1 MIVKH
6 PLEWNSTIYNNLTKK
21 DFINHDNPIT
31 DDDLKQLQDLMKKLS
46 VWDDIK
52 SIKGIDNQ
60 ETLYFAHPLLF
71 MEHLEK
77 LQQKTVP
84 FLLEKWGDRITSR
97 KGNVF
102 SLDNGKGKLL
112 SNVEWYSQRD
122 NIGDNTNGVFGYN
135 MCQLTSL
142 AMVMNAMEIKRLN
155 ASGQYEDELYSYAKL
170 AGYGGSKLW
179 KETFVVYG
187 KVLEN
192 YNYTYDSIESK
203 NQIKSVKEYIANG
216 IPVILS
222 MDYMEDWDHGHVIVI
237 VGYTEKGFI
246 VNDPYGNRNSGAQYS
261 AHDDIKGDGAFEE
274 YEYTRWFIGKKWAV
288 TLSAL

>member
-6 PLEWNSTIYNNLTKK
+6 PLEWNSTIYNSLKK
-21 DFINHDNPIT
+21 EDFTNHDNPIT
-31 DDDLKQLQDLMKKLS
+31 DDDLKQLQNLMEKLS

-60 ETLYFAHPLLF
+60 ETLYFAHPLVF

-179 KETFVVYG
+179 TNTLDVYE
-187 KVLEN
+187 KVLLN
-192 YNYTYDSIESK
+192 
-203 NQIKSVKEYIANG
+203 
-216 IPVILS
+216 
-222 MDYMEDWDHGHVIVI
+222 
-237 VGYTEKGFI
+237 
-246 VNDPYGNRNSGAQYS
+246 
-261 AHDDIKGDGAFEE
+261 
-274 YEYTRWFIGKKWAV
+274 
-288 TLSAL
+288 